1 MNLLKSNI
9 LLLCTLFCSIFSL
22 SAQEVIQE
30 NQFSYAPVFNNQVVL
45 IREMPL
51 NNSSTVVNYKNLKEW
66 AKINYGSDLFGSSVK
81 NDKRNS
87 ETMIKSKIELLLPPN
102 SEGVDDKIVMNY
114 RLNIFLIKNK
124 CVFEIKNITYNY
136 KNTTDGLVKK
146 NFEAIEMISED
157 ALSQND
163 KWRELRI
170 LTQKAT
176 FQYFNTLADD
186 LASHLN

>member
-9 LLLCTLFCSIFSL
+9 ILLFVFLCSIPSI
-22 SAQEVIQE
+22 SGQDVIQE
-30 NQFSYAPVFNNQVVL
+30 TQFSYAPVFNNQVVL

-51 NNSSTVVNYKNLKEW
+51 NNNSTVVNFQKLKEW

-81 NDKRNS
+81 NDRKNN
-87 ETMIKSKIELLLPPN
+87 ETMIKSKIELLLPAN
-102 SEGVDDKIVMNY
+102 SEGLEDKIVMNY

-136 KNTTDGLVKK
+136 KNTSDGLVKK
-146 NFEAIEMISED
+146 NFEAIDMISEN

-170 LTQKAT
+170 ATQKAT

-186 LASHLN
+186 LASRLN